1 MGAYMKSF
9 SVRVLVQC
17 SLLVAISIIL
27 SRFFSLRIP
36 IGEVEA
42 LRIGFGTF
50 PIILAGFLFGP
61 IAGAMVGTVASIL
74 GAIISA
80 VGPPLPHFTLVAA
93 LGGACP
99 VIFWKI
105 LGSRKNYVWLFIAI
119 GLSMMINTVGL
130 VSFFMNDLF
139 GVPYAFMLPGRL
151 IAWLIT
157 VPVYPYLLLKIWK
170 YMGR

>member
-1 MGAYMKSF
+1 MKSF

-61 IAGAMVGTVASIL
+61 IAGAMVGSVASLL
-74 GAIISA
+74 GAIISGI
-80 VGPPLPHFTLVAA
+80 GPPLPHFVLVAA
-93 LGGACP
+93 LGGVCP

-105 LGSRKNYVWLFIAI
+105 LGSRRNYVWLFISI

-139 GVPYAFMLPGRL
+139 GVPYAFMLPGRF
-151 IAWLIT
+151 IAWLIMA
-157 VPVYPYLLLKIWK
+157 PIYPYFLLRIWK

>member
-1 MGAYMKSF
+1 MKSF

-61 IAGAMVGTVASIL
+61 IAGAMVGSVASLL
-74 GAIISA
+74 GAIISGI
-80 VGPPLPHFTLVAA
+80 GPPLPHFVLVAA
-93 LGGACP
+93 LGGVCP

-105 LGSRKNYVWLFIAI
+105 LGSRRNYVWLFISI
-119 GLSMMINTVGL
+119 GFSMMINTVGL

-139 GVPYAFMLPGRL
+139 GVPYAFMLPGRF
-151 IAWLIT
+151 IAWL
-157 VPVYPYLLLKIWK
+157 VMAPVYPYLLLRIWK